1 MTPGSSRIPGFY
13 NLPLAERLE
22 ALRAAG
28 ELEAADLAALSGA
41 GWAERRAG

>member
-1 MTPGSSRIPGFY
+1 MTMTPLTSRIPGFY

-28 ELEAADLAALSGA
+28 AAGA
-41 GWAERRAG
+41 RPTWPR